1 MNHVVTEKD
10 GAAIGRSFDDP
21 EQQLAA
27 IDAFKDIKPQND
39 NQRQL
44 LANEVRQAGFAD
56 TQGEQGGL
64 FGDDPMESLIGE
76 RVKVMDRLRQ
86 DLVRDRR
93 LFSTLNSNADRAQK
107 AGNRIA
113 TDQNEAFQDASAR
126 AIDLLERVTTTPDI
140 NQQINDAARRVSDG
154 ESVASAARE
163 LKETLLNGK
172 SAPDGEQDAAAGLFE
187 RPDQSAPRADD
198 TRTAGTSESRLDR
211 GERESSEPGILGGTD
226 LSAPVR
232 ESQQREE
239 ASEARR
245 GATQEVSFKADG
257 TPFPTRRA
265 VQASKRF
272 RDTPG
277 AEPVEVEGGWGFEI
291 RQAEQAE
298 AERRRQEDQRA
309 QADAEVDDFR
319 LTGSDREADVA
330 VSHGQDTLFSLR
342 RVRRWT
348 NRSS

>member
-1 MNHVVTEKD
+1 MVRDGADLAKLSDEAFGAVLNHVVTEKD

-86 DLVRDRR
+86 ELVRDRR

-163 LKETLLNGK
+163 LKETLLNGNSATDERERS
-172 SAPDGEQDAAAGLFE
+172 SAPDGEQDAAAGYSN
-187 RPDQSAPRADD
+187 DQINRHLEQ
-198 TRTAGTSESRLDR
+198 TTHE
-211 GERESSEPGILGGTD
+211 
-226 LSAPVR
+226 
-232 ESQQREE
+232 QR
-239 ASEARR
+239 
-245 GATQEVSFKADG
+245 
-257 TPFPTRRA
+257 
-265 VQASKRF
+265 VQANHAWTEEK
-272 RDTPG
+272 
-277 AEPVEVEGGWGFEI
+277 E
-291 RQAEQAE
+291 
-298 AERRRQEDQRA
+298 
-309 QADAEVDDFR
+309 
-319 LTGSDREADVA
+319 
-330 VSHGQDTLFSLR
+330 SLR
-342 RVRRWT
+342 
-348 NRSS
+348 NQGYSEEQIFQHLYAKANNGKKPPKPGEAPPKK